1 MAFLFKGVFLPEG
14 AAAIEVAG
22 SFEMARVAMVL
33 LVWTV
38 LSALLAWGF
47 FRWRRRGDG

>member
-1 MAFLFKGVFLPEG
+1 MP
-14 AAAIEVAG
+14 
-22 SFEMARVAMVL
+22 RVAMVL
-33 LVWTV
+33 MVWTI